1 MVFNHDL
8 KIIYQLGLAHE
19 NYSSMKPK
27 QHNQFNLYPYLQY
40 NLLISLFFLLGCK
53 KNSIEPQEMF
63 VRTAKPEGTI
73 VYGTAVLDNYSTINK
88 KTSWFLTTTSFT
100 TLFNPEQ
107 SYFVG
112 FEFNS
117 EKLPIPF
124 NRSNAFTWSPEKTYY
139 WLSKGTYLYTDLNND
154 GLNDLWAYYFKS
166 PWPTNEKGLHL
177 FSEYEKDSTEY
188 HVEDGLHEVRKA
200 VVCQLDQDTNK
211 EVLLFST
218 GYDAQ
223 PFPGDSIGIFKAQT
237 KTYKYLNQ
245 DIGYFQ
251 GGAAGDIDKDGLSDI
266 VAFSGGSKLVPI
278 HPAAFVNNGNLN
290 FQLTNN
296 VFKNFTNTYD
306 DNYFTVELFDMNND
320 DLLDLCLGGKNRLRI
335 VPLKNGGYNKK
346 DALSIKLQPDL
357 EVLDML
363 FLDFDEDGKMD
374 LLTLNNVN
382 GYQGY
387 SLQLYLNRTNSF
399 IEVTREYFDKN
410 QEIGT
415 DSWIKW
421 IRLFDFDKDG
431 DLDIVADGLHGNLF
445 NKQTQLYWKNN
456 NGYFVWTRLN

>member
-1 MVFNHDL
+1 
-8 KIIYQLGLAHE
+8 
-19 NYSSMKPK
+19 MKPK

-40 NLLISLFFLLGCK
+40 NLLISLFLLLGCK
-53 KNSIEPQEMF
+53 KNDIDPEEIY
-63 VRTAKPEGTI
+63 VRTVKPEGTV
-73 VYGTAVLDNYSTINK
+73 VYGTSVLDSYSTINK

-100 TLFNPEQ
+100 TIFNPEQ

-112 FEFNS
+112 FELNP
-117 EKLPIPF
+117 EKLHVPF

-139 WLSKGTYLYTDLNND
+139 WFSKGTYLYTDLNND

-177 FSEYEKDSTEY
+177 FSEYEKDSTNFQ
-188 HVEDGLHEVRKA
+188 VEKGLNEVRKA
-200 VVCQLDQDTNK
+200 VLSELDQDGNK
-211 EVLLFST
+211 EILLFST
-218 GYDAQ
+218 GFDAQ
-223 PFPGDSIGIFKAQT
+223 PFPGDSIGIFKTQS
-237 KTYKYLNQ
+237 KTYQYLTQ

-251 GGAAGDIDKDGLSDI
+251 GGAAGDINKDGLSDI

-278 HPAAFVNNGNLN
+278 HPVAYLNKGSLN

-296 VFKNFTNTYD
+296 LFKNFTNTYD

-335 VPLKNGGYNKK
+335 IPLINGGYNKK

-410 QEIGT
+410 QETGA

-421 IRLFDFDKDG
+421 LRLFDYDKDG

-445 NKQTQLYWKNN
+445 NKHTQVFWKNN
-456 NGYFVWTRLN
+456 NGYFAWTRLN

>member
-1 MVFNHDL
+1 M
-8 KIIYQLGLAHE
+8 YQLGLVHL
-19 NYSSMKPK
+19 NFSNMKPK
-27 QHNQFNLYPYLQY
+27 QHNKFNLYPYLQY
-40 NLLISLFFLLGCK
+40 NLLISLFLLLGCK
-53 KNSIEPQEMF
+53 KNATEPAEIF
-63 VRTAKPEGTI
+63 TRPKPPEGTV
-73 VYGTAVLDNYSTINK
+73 VYGNNTLNGYSSINK
-88 KTSWFLTTTSFT
+88 TTSWFQTTSSFT
-100 TLFNPEQ
+100 TLFNPER
-107 SYFVG
+107 SYFIG
-112 FEFNS
+112 FEVNPNL
-117 EKLPIPF
+117 EKIPY
-124 NRSNAFTWSPEKTYY
+124 NWTNAHTWNAQKSYY
-139 WLSKGTYLYTDLNND
+139 WFSKGTYLFTDLNGD
-154 GLNDLWAYYFKS
+154 GSNDLWAYYFKS
-166 PWPTNEKGLHL
+166 PWPSNEKGIHL
-177 FSEYEKDSTEY
+177 YSEYEKDSTNH

-200 VVCQLDQDTNK
+200 VICQLDQDRNN

-237 KTYKYLNQ
+237 KTYKYLSQ

-251 GGAAGDIDKDGLSDI
+251 GGASGDINKDGLADI
-266 VAFSGGSKLVPI
+266 VAFSGGSKVVPI
-278 HPAAFVNNGNLN
+278 HPAAYLNNGNLN
-290 FQLTNN
+290 FRLANDL
-296 VFKNFTNTYD
+296 FANFTTSYD
-306 DNYFTVELFDMNND
+306 DNYFTVELFDMSGD
-320 DLLDLCLGGKNRLRI
+320 GQLDLCLGGKNRLRI
-335 VPLKNGGYNKK
+335 IPFKNGRFNKK
-346 DALSIKLQPDL
+346 DAISIKIQPEH

-374 LLTLNNVN
+374 LLTLNNMN

-410 QEIGT
+410 MEAGA

-421 IRLFDFDKDG
+421 LRLFDFDKDG